1 MNKQVEQIKAEI
13 ERLKKWCEEHTTE
26 SYSCYFDAFNDI
38 DTFINSLEEEPVSKF
53 DSCIQE
59 EIPYTKEEIKG
70 MVKTIQQ
77 LRKKNEELREIV
89 LTFIYSAKP
98 LPQVI
103 EDVRKRLF
111 NID

>member
-1 MNKQVEQIKAEI
+1 MNKQVEQIKAKI

-38 DTFINSLEEEPVSKF
+38 YTFINSLEEEPVSKF

-98 LPQVI
+98 LSQVV
-103 EDVRKRLF
+103 EDVRKRLY